1 MASVFITG
9 GAGFVGLNVT
19 EALLARGDTVVIY
32 GREALPAPAA
42 AAFAALPGR
51 LSVMLGDVLDD
62 DALRAAV
69 RAQPIDAVLPFAA
82 ITAGPAREAESP
94 EQVLDVNLKGLVATL
109 KAVRDHGRDH
119 GGVRRVVLPSSSAVY
134 GESAYAHPVLTEAA
148 TPCVPIS
155 LYGVT
160 KYAAERMGLRLCGL
174 WGLDAIAA
182 RIGATFGPWERD
194 TGLRDTLSPHLSI
207 AQAAVAGRA
216 AILPPGPLP
225 AYDWIYVRDLAAGIV
240 ALIDAPPPEARVF
253 NLSSGRDWSPEIGAC
268 CDAMAARF
276 PGFFWRHADAGEEAT
291 IGFNETRPRGVMAN
305 ARAASLGWAPR
316 FSPTGAYAD
325 YAAWAAAHPGAI

>member
-1 MASVFITG
+1 MACVLITG

-42 AAFAALPGR
+42 AAFARLPGR
-51 LSVMLGDVLDD
+51 LSVILGDVLDD
-62 DALRAAV
+62 TALRAAV
-69 RAQPIDAVLPFAA
+69 LAQRIDAVLPFAA
-82 ITAGPAREAESP
+82 ITAGPAREAETP
-94 EQVLDVNLKGLVATL
+94 ELVLDVNLKGLVATL
-109 KAVRDHGRDH
+109 KAARDA

-134 GESAYAHPVLTEAA
+134 GESAYDHPVLTEAG

-160 KYAAERMGLRLCGL
+160 KYAVERMGLRLCGL

-194 TGLRDTLSPHLSI
+194 TGLRDTLSPHLAI
-207 AQAAVAGRA
+207 ARAAVAGRA
-216 AILPPGPLP
+216 AVLPSAPLP
-225 AYDWIYVRDLAAGIV
+225 GYDWIYVRDLAAGII
-240 ALIDAPPPEARVF
+240 ALIDAPPPGQRVF
-253 NLSSGRDWSPEIGAC
+253 NLSSGRDWSPETGAC
-268 CDAMAARF
+268 CDVMAAHF
-276 PGFFWRHADAGEEAT
+276 AEFSWRHAGAGEAAT
-291 IGFNETRPRGVMAN
+291 IRFGETRPRGVMAN

-316 FSPTGAYAD
+316 FSPTEAYAD